1 MNDWQKMDYH
11 ASSGEW
17 DQALALAS
25 KLKHQGALA
34 VLANNFQ
41 IPPSHINSFLE
52 RMPRND
58 IPGTI
63 YELSENLHPDLSS
76 DDLHKIWKHVS
87 GDYLTTKNII
97 EHPNFKGADAGQK
110 AAGEFWNSYEIKV
123 NPSHFA
129 AIKSALTGEPESLET
144 HRGIGHSSAH
154 ELQIP
159 HLIKH
164 MESSQQAILKD
175 PTIPKQYVNGEP
187 HIVVYRGVGGSYA
200 KAIKNGFGIK
210 NELNEGGP
218 KSTIERHKTVN
229 VPSTHMASWSI
240 DKKMAVRFAGARG
253 DHDSVGNP
261 HHVII
266 KKLVPV
272 RAVLHSGMHSLYPG
286 HQPAHIR
293 ENEVVLMHP
302 SASYKVSSKDVE
314 VGHPEKTG
322 LVLPESFKPLEKKTA
337 IKKSSDSLAPLIQQ
351 AKANLAAVSK
361 VASQEPRSMLF
372 GNRAGTSHG
381 FVSLDPS
388 KPNQWRVTH
397 FVKGQPSG
405 HTEAASF
412 SDAIKKA
419 HSYGYNVSKELSEED
434 MSKGQFLEKTNA
446 SKSQNMLTFYHGSDT
461 LPIGKK
467 PTKGRFLALDKEFA
481 QNFGNTVHEFVFPSE
496 KILDLRNKNH
506 LEILKTKYPQSDID
520 FVRGNSQ
527 DLPNAFTHEQN
538 ATERLEKLKNMA
550 ISLGFH
556 GAYQKESDW
565 PNQPVS
571 VEIYNPKHLIPKQN
585 ISKSEDLEKVIKK
598 PANKIAG
605 GTYESVL
612 HEGDGFKVVSN
623 YRHDS
628 LYHGSP
634 APIDKFSVSKGSGQ
648 FGNGLYLAHDEN
660 TGRFHAQG
668 QRQGA
673 SGQRPKGEGHL
684 YKGTLHAPIA
694 LIVTDDDEFGKTAL
708 DHEDAEEAHSAI
720 GDHLHPLV
728 TKHWGNYAK
737 DYHGANALVFSPSE
751 RSVSTPFT
759 QTLALDGSKVKMNLI
774 NKPEP
779 IKKSEDFSRVSSVVV
794 ATDDRMLMLQ
804 RRDNGKWTFPGGHL
818 NETESHLEGA
828 VRELWEEAG
837 IRANPDEMILLG
849 NKKTFQNKDIYVY
862 LYVVSS
868 EVATTASNDPD
879 KEAQKFEWIPHIIPK
894 EIVDNLYIPVGD
906 NSSLS
911 MFSKWLLRKKVD
923 NLKRKLKKD

>member
-34 VLANNFQ
+34 VLAGNFQ

-110 AAGEFWNSYEIKV
+110 AAGEFWNSYETKV

-210 NELNEGGP
+210 DELNEGGP

-286 HQPAHIR
+286 HQLAHIG

-337 IKKSSDSLAPLIQQ
+337 IKKSSDPLAPLIQQ
-351 AKANLAAVSK
+351 AKANLAAVHK
-361 VASQEPRSMLF
+361 VASQEPRPMLF
-372 GNRAGTSHG
+372 GGKNGSGRHG

-405 HTEAASF
+405 HTEADSF

-419 HSYGYNVSKELSEED
+419 HSYGYNVSKELFEED
-434 MSKGQFLEKTNA
+434 MSKGQSLEKANT
-446 SKSQNMLTFYHGSDT
+446 SDSDYLYHVTT
-461 LPIGKK
+461 L
-467 PTKGRFLALDKEFA
+467 A
-481 QNFGNTVHEFVFPSE
+481 N
-496 KILDLRNKNH
+496 
-506 LEILKTKYPQSDID
+506 
-520 FVRGNSQ
+520 
-527 DLPNAFTHEQN
+527 
-538 ATERLEKLKNMA
+538 
-550 ISLGFH
+550 
-556 GAYQKESDW
+556 
-565 PNQPVS
+565 
-571 VEIYNPKHLIPKQN
+571 
-585 ISKSEDLEKVIKK
+585 
-598 PANKIAG
+598 ANKIGQQGLRPQGGKGIGAAG
-605 GTYESVL
+605 LGSHKSEHVFLTSGQGVPFWHSRAVDFAEHHHDDPVSSYHIPVVL
-612 HEGDGFKVVSN
+612 RIHKDKLKGADVQPDELGSEDAREPAFKVKGLLRGEDFEHWDGNQWSKIKGS
-623 YRHDS
+623 S
-628 LYHGSP
+628 LMSP
-634 APIDKFSVSKGSGQ
+634 AFAALG
-648 FGNGLYLAHDEN
+648 HDEDGYLLKENKLIPPEHMRKSVN
-660 TGRFHAQG
+660 TPTLEDYLKEQDAFWEKYNKVSSQEPRSMIFADKDKTRHGFITPDPSNKGGWRVTHFVK
-668 QRQGA
+668 GA
-673 SGQRPKGEGHL
+673 LRGHTEVPTF
-684 YKGTLHAPIA
+684 KRAI
-694 LIVTDDDEFGKTAL
+694 
-708 DHEDAEEAHSAI
+708 EEAHA
-720 GDHLHPLV
+720 H
-728 TKHWGNYAK
+728 NY
-737 DYHGANALVFSPSE
+737 NIFEEVPEEEVFKLE
-751 RSVSTPFT
+751 
-759 QTLALDGSKVKMNLI
+759 KNKMN
-774 NKPEP
+774 
-779 IKKSEDFSRVSSVVV
+779 KSEDFSRVSSVVV
-794 ATDDRMLMLQ
+794 ATDDKMLMLQ
-804 RRDNGKWTFPGGHL
+804 RRDNSKWTFPGGHL
-818 NETESHLEGA
+818 NDDETHLEGA

-849 NKKTFQNKDIYVY
+849 NKKTFQNKNIHVY
-862 LYVVSS
+862 LYIVNS
-868 EVATTASNDPD
+868 EVKPSAANDPD
-879 KEAQKFEWIPHIIPK
+879 KEAQKFAWLPHVLPEDIK
-894 EIVDNLYIPVGD
+894 ENLYIPVGD

-911 MFSKWLLRKKVD
+911 MFSVWLLRQKT
-923 NLKRKLKKD
+923 NKLKELVESKKSV

>member
-11 ASSGEW
+11 ASNGEW

-34 VLANNFQ
+34 VLAGNFQ

-110 AAGEFWNSYEIKV
+110 AAGEFWNSYETKV

-129 AIKSALTGEPESLET
+129 AIKSALTGEPEFLET

-200 KAIKNGFGIK
+200 KAIKNGLGIK
-210 NELNEGGP
+210 DELNEGGP

-286 HQPAHIR
+286 HQPAHI
-293 ENEVVLMHP
+293 EEEEVVLMHP

-314 VGHPEKTG
+314 VGHPEKMG

-337 IKKSSDSLAPLIQQ
+337 IKKSSDPLAPLIQQ
-351 AKANLAAVSK
+351 AKANLAAVHK
-361 VASQEPRSMLF
+361 VASQEPRPMLF
-372 GNRAGTSHG
+372 GNKAGTSHG

-412 SDAIKKA
+412 SDAIEKA

-434 MSKGQFLEKTNA
+434 MRKT
-446 SKSQNMLTFYHGSDT
+446 
-461 LPIGKK
+461 
-467 PTKGRFLALDKEFA
+467 
-481 QNFGNTVHEFVFPSE
+481 
-496 KILDLRNKNH
+496 
-506 LEILKTKYPQSDID
+506 
-520 FVRGNSQ
+520 
-527 DLPNAFTHEQN
+527 
-538 ATERLEKLKNMA
+538 
-550 ISLGFH
+550 
-556 GAYQKESDW
+556 
-565 PNQPVS
+565 QP
-571 VEIYNPKHLIPKQN
+571 
-585 ISKSEDLEKVIKK
+585 
-598 PANKIAG
+598 
-605 GTYESVL
+605 
-612 HEGDGFKVVSN
+612 
-623 YRHDS
+623 
-628 LYHGSP
+628 
-634 APIDKFSVSKGSGQ
+634 
-648 FGNGLYLAHDEN
+648 
-660 TGRFHAQG
+660 
-668 QRQGA
+668 
-673 SGQRPKGEGHL
+673 
-684 YKGTLHAPIA
+684 
-694 LIVTDDDEFGKTAL
+694 
-708 DHEDAEEAHSAI
+708 
-720 GDHLHPLV
+720 
-728 TKHWGNYAK
+728 
-737 DYHGANALVFSPSE
+737 
-751 RSVSTPFT
+751 
-759 QTLALDGSKVKMNLI
+759 M
-774 NKPEP
+774 
-779 IKKSEDFSRVSSVVV
+779 KKSEDFSRVSSVVV
-794 ATDDRMLMLQ
+794 ATDDKMLMLQ
-804 RRDNGKWTFPGGHL
+804 RRDNNKWTFPGGHL
-818 NETESHLEGA
+818 NDTETHLEGA

-849 NKKTFQNKDIYVY
+849 NKKTFQNKDIHVY
-862 LYVVSS
+862 LYKVNS
-868 EVATTASNDPD
+868 EVKPSAANDPD
-879 KEAQKFEWIPHIIPK
+879 KEAQKFAWLPHVLPEDIK
-894 EIVDNLYIPVGD
+894 ENLYIPAGD
-906 NSSLS
+906 NASLS
-911 MFSKWLLRKKVD
+911 MFSVWLLRQKT
-923 NLKRKLKKD
+923 NKLKKLVESKKLI

>member
-25 KLKHQGALA
+25 KLKHQSALA
-34 VLANNFQ
+34 VLAGNFQ

-110 AAGEFWNSYEIKV
+110 AAGEFWNSYETKV

-210 NELNEGGP
+210 DELNEGGP

-229 VPSTHMASWSI
+229 VPSTHMASWSV

-286 HQPAHIR
+286 HQLAHIG

-351 AKANLAAVSK
+351 AKANLAAVHK

-434 MSKGQFLEKTNA
+434 MSKT
-446 SKSQNMLTFYHGSDT
+446 
-461 LPIGKK
+461 
-467 PTKGRFLALDKEFA
+467 
-481 QNFGNTVHEFVFPSE
+481 
-496 KILDLRNKNH
+496 
-506 LEILKTKYPQSDID
+506 
-520 FVRGNSQ
+520 
-527 DLPNAFTHEQN
+527 
-538 ATERLEKLKNMA
+538 
-550 ISLGFH
+550 
-556 GAYQKESDW
+556 
-565 PNQPVS
+565 
-571 VEIYNPKHLIPKQN
+571 
-585 ISKSEDLEKVIKK
+585 EDLEKFIKK

-605 GTYESVL
+605 GAYESVL

-623 YRHDS
+623 YRHNS

-673 SGQRPKGEGHL
+673 SGQRPKNEGHL

-759 QTLALDGSKVKMNLI
+759 QTLALDGSKVKMNLM

-923 NLKRKLKKD
+923 SLKSKLKKD